1 MNRLLWAVVSLALL
15 TSLICSCYWHHR
27 YSAMKT
33 QLVET
38 SARAEAEQ
46 AAIKKQQKEAV
57 DEYEAKA
64 KNDSAAIASLRGEL
78 ERLRSAARRLQSGK
92 SGAASGVSSG
102 TGEKH
107 DDVGI
112 FLEGAELAAE
122 GAELARKEH
131 TALTACVDM
140 YNRAK

>member
-1 MNRLLWAVVSLALL
+1 
-15 TSLICSCYWHHR
+15 
-27 YSAMKT
+27 MKT